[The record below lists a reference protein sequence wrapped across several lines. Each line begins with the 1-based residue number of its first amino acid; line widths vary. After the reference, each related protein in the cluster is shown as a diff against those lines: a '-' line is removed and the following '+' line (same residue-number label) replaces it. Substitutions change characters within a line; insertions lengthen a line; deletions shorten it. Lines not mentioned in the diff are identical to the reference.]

1 MIEPHKGNVQDFS
14 EPTAGPATRARAAL
28 TGHATHGEP
37 AVLAAARQLC
47 HASPMPMMLW
57 WQGQRAPTFN
67 QALASCTE
75 AAFGCSAAE
84 LAIALEPDVQQVLR
98 TGRALEL
105 QDAAYRLP
113 HRPGSSARQPCCL
126 HPLQGEPSGTHGVLL
141 IGTLAHMQA
150 RWRER
155 MDYAAVIYAM
165 DLGFCRVEMLE
176 PVEGELRD
184 YRFLETNPAYEEHSG
199 LRGLVGRR
207 ITEVTEQREPFWPRA
222 FESVLASGQTL
233 HTTVT
238 LRSTD
243 QSFETWIM
251 RLGGPGSLQLAV
263 LLKNITAQVHAEQ
276 RLQHSE
282 HKARD
287 AARRAELERNRLA
300 AMIEATPAAV
310 LVVDRQQRTTLVNS
324 TARQLWGDL
333 RAHANPRWVGRW
345 ADGGPRHGQPLRG
358 SQWPLVRALRGQ
370 TVREVLEIIS
380 PADGQRRGI
389 YLVSAEPTR
398 DPDKAIDGAV
408 VVALDI
414 GERVL
419 AEQALKNASS
429 RKDEF
434 LAMLAHELRNPL
446 APIAMAAEMLGRADT
461 APESMADTSAVI
473 TRQVR
478 HMRGLIDD
486 LLDASRVSRGLIE
499 IDSRELDLRPLVHE
513 AIEQVRPMLQSL
525 SHVLQ
530 LQLPAHRLSVRGDD
544 KRLVQILSNLL
555 HNAAKYT
562 PAGGHI
568 HLSAEIDA
576 DVVQVRVSDNGIG
589 MDRRTLEHAF
599 ELFSQAERGVDRH
612 QGGLGIGLAL
622 VKKLIDLHGGQVQ
635 AASAG
640 PGCGSA
646 FTVRLPRA
654 QESQAM
660 PEDADAT
667 APARSA
673 TAPDEPNL
681 KILVVD
687 DNVDAARTL
696 MMFLQACGHR
706 CEVAHDGQQ
715 ALLIAQRQQPQ
726 VFILDIGLPGMDGRQ
741 LARQLRQDPASR
753 GARILAL
760 SGYAQPQEQEA
771 ALAAGFDHYL
781 VKPVDVEQLL
791 GLLKGSGKAA
801 ANG

>member
-1 MIEPHKGNVQDFS
+1 
-14 EPTAGPATRARAAL
+14 
-28 TGHATHGEP
+28 
-37 AVLAAARQLC
+37 
-47 HASPMPMMLW
+47 MMLW
-57 WQGQRAPTFN
+57 WPGQRSPVYN
-67 QALASCTE
+67 QALAHCTE

-84 LAIALEPDVQQVLR
+84 LGAALEPDVLQVMQ
-98 TGRALEL
+98 TGQALEL
-105 QDAAYRLP
+105 QDAAHRLP
-113 HRPGSSARQPCCL
+113 RRPGSSTHQPCCL
-126 HPLQGEPSGTHGVLL
+126 HPLQGEHGRTQGVLL
-141 IGTLAHMQA
+141 IGALSQMQA

-165 DLGFCRVEMLE
+165 DLGFCRIEMLE

-184 YRFLETNPAYEEHSG
+184 YRYLETNPAYETHSG
-199 LRGLVGRR
+199 LRDVVGRR
-207 ITEVTEQREPFWPRA
+207 ISEVTRQREPYWPRT
-222 FESVLASGQTL
+222 FESVLVSGQTL

-251 RLGGPGSLQLAV
+251 RLGGPGSRQLAV
-263 LLKNITAQVHAEQ
+263 LLKNVTEQVHAEQ
-276 RLQHSE
+276 RLKQSE
-282 HKARD
+282 YKAQD
-287 AARRAELERNRLA
+287 AARRAEIERNRLA
-300 AMIEATPAAV
+300 AMVEATPAAV
-310 LVVDRQQRTTLVNS
+310 LVIDRQQRTTLANS

-333 RAHANPRWVGRW
+333 RARPSPRWVGRW
-345 ADGGPRHGQPLRG
+345 ADGGPRQGQPLRG
-358 SQWPLVRALRGQ
+358 SQWPLVRAMRGQ
-370 TVREVLEIIS
+370 TVREVLEITS
-380 PADGQRRGI
+380 PANGQSRGI
-389 YLVSAEPTR
+389 FLVSAEPTR
-398 DPDKAIDGAV
+398 DSDGAIDGAV

-414 GERVL
+414 SERVL
-419 AEQALKNASS
+419 AEQALQNANR

-499 IDSRELDLRPLVHE
+499 IDSQELDLRPLVHE
-513 AIEQVRPMLQSL
+513 AVEQVRPMLQSL
-525 SHVLQ
+525 SHALQ
-530 LQLPAHRLSVRGDD
+530 LQLPPHRLSVRGDD

-568 HLSAEIDA
+568 HIGAEIDA
-576 DVVQVRVSDNGIG
+576 DTVQVRVSDNGIG
-589 MDRRTLEHAF
+589 MDRSTLEHAF
-599 ELFSQAERGVDRH
+599 ELFSQAERSVDRQ

-635 AASAG
+635 GASAG
-640 PGCGSA
+640 PGCGSV
-646 FTVRLPRA
+646 FTVRLPRVA
-654 QESQAM
+654 VSQER
-660 PEDADAT
+660 PEAADAT
-667 APARSA
+667 AAARSA
-673 TAPDEPNL
+673 STPDEPKL

-696 MMFLQACGHR
+696 EMFLQACGHS
-706 CEVAHDGQQ
+706 CEVAHDAQQ
-715 ALLIAQRQQPQ
+715 ALLIAQWQQPQ

-741 LARQLRQDPASR
+741 LARQLRQEPAHCR
-753 GARILAL
+753 ARILAL

-771 ALAAGFDHYL
+771 ALAAGFDRYL

-791 GLLKGSGKAA
+791 GLLQESAKPASG
-801 ANG
+801 

>member
-1 MIEPHKGNVQDFS
+1 
-14 EPTAGPATRARAAL
+14 
-28 TGHATHGEP
+28 
-37 AVLAAARQLC
+37 
-47 HASPMPMMLW
+47 MPMMLW
-57 WQGQRAPTFN
+57 WQGRPAPMFN
-67 QALASCTE
+67 QALARCTD

-84 LAIALEPDVQQVLR
+84 LAAALKPDMQLVMQ

-105 QDAAYRLP
+105 PDAAHRLL

-126 HPLQGEPSGTHGVLL
+126 HPMQGEDGRTQGVLL

-165 DLGFCRVEMLE
+165 DLGFCRIEMLE

-184 YRFLETNPAYEEHSG
+184 YRFLETNPAYETHSG
-199 LRGLVGRR
+199 MRGVVGRR
-207 ITEVTEQREPFWPRA
+207 ASEVVEQREPFWPRT
-222 FESVLASGQTL
+222 FERVLASGQTL

-238 LRSTD
+238 LRSTNN
-243 QSFETWIM
+243 SFEAWIM
-251 RLGGPGSLQLAV
+251 RLGGPGSRELAM
-263 LLKNITAQVHAEQ
+263 LLKNVTAQIHAEQ
-276 RLQHSE
+276 RLQQSE

-287 AARRAELERNRLA
+287 AARRAEIERNRWA
-300 AMIEATPAAV
+300 ALVEATPAGV
-310 LVVDRQQRTTLVNS
+310 LVIDRQHRTTLVNS

-333 RAHANPRWVGRW
+333 RAHPNPRWVGRW

-370 TVREVLEIIS
+370 TVREVIEITS
-380 PADGQRRGI
+380 PTDGRSQGI
-389 YLVSAEPTR
+389 FLVSAEPTR
-398 DPDKAIDGAV
+398 DSDGAIDGAV

-414 GERVL
+414 SDRVL
-419 AEQALKNASS
+419 AEQALKRANN

-461 APESMADTSAVI
+461 AAASMADTSAVI

-513 AIEQVRPMLQSL
+513 AVEQVQPMLQSL
-525 SHVLQ
+525 SHALQ
-530 LQLPAHRLSVRGDD
+530 LQLPPDRLIVRGDD

-568 HLSAEIDA
+568 HVCAEIDGDA
-576 DVVQVRVSDNGIG
+576 VQVRVSDNGIG
-589 MDRRTLEHAF
+589 MDRLTLEHAF
-599 ELFSQAERGVDRH
+599 ELFSQAERSVDRQ

-640 PGCGSA
+640 PGCGSV
-646 FTVRLPRA
+646 FTVRLPRMQASPALPQAA
-654 QESQAM
+654 QAPTRVQSAPTP
-660 PEDADAT
+660 PEV
-667 APARSA
+667 S
-673 TAPDEPNL
+673 L

-696 MMFLQACGHR
+696 VMFLQACGHS
-706 CEVAHDGQQ
+706 CEVAHDAQQ

-741 LARQLRQDPASR
+741 LARQLRQDRASR

-791 GLLKGSGKAA
+791 GLLQGPGKAA
-801 ANG
+801 GG